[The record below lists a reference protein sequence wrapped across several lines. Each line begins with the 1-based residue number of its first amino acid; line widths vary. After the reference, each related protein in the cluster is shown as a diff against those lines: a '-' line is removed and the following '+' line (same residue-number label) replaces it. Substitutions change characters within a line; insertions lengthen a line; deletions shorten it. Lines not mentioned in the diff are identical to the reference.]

1 MSGSSKKS
9 VSLIAVRS
17 LDVEGK
23 EEEKETEDKNNN
35 NSNNAKSVKD
45 DSNGEKVEEEV
56 KDTPI
61 QNGNSSR

>member
-17 LDVEGK
+17 LDVGGK
-23 EEEKETEDKNNN
+23 EEKETEDKNNN

-56 KDTPI
+56 KDTPVKY
-61 QNGNSSR
+61 GDSGR

>member
-17 LDVEGK
+17 LDVGGK
-23 EEEKETEDKNNN
+23 EEKETEDKNNN
-35 NSNNAKSVKD
+35 NSSNNAISVKD

-56 KDTPI
+56 KDTPVKY
-61 QNGNSSR
+61 GDSGR

>member
-17 LDVEGK
+17 LDVGGK
-23 EEEKETEDKNNN
+23 EEKETGDKNNN

-45 DSNGEKVEEEV
+45 DSNGVEEEV
-56 KDTPI
+56 RDTPV
-61 QNGNSSR
+61 QNGYRSR